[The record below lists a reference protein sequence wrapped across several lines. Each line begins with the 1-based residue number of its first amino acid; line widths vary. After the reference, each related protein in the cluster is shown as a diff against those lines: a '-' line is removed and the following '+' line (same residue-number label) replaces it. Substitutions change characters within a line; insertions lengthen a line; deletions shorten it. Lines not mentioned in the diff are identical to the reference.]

1 MAKKPGRP
9 RNKVDPDSEQV
20 TIQLPSAV
28 VTLMEGAMAAHNIRY
43 RGTFIRKLIESHG
56 TLLPALE
63 KKTSELDEMR
73 EMHRE
78 TKAMLRVIQ
87 TTQADLMRALD
98 VEPTEEP
105 STDFV
110 DEITSEGIF
119 ADEDESAKPARPSW

>member
-20 TIQLPSAV
+20 TIQLPSYV
-28 VTLMEGAMAAHNIRY
+28 VALMEGAMAAEGIKY
-43 RGTFIRKLIESHG
+43 RGTFIRKLIESNG
-56 TLLPALE
+56 TLLSAVKE
-63 KKTSELDEMR
+63 KTSEIEEMR

-98 VEPTEEP
+98 VEPAAEP
-105 STDFV
+105 STDFIN
-110 DEITSEGIF
+110 EITSEGIF
-119 ADEDESAKPARPSW
+119 ADEDETGTFARPTW